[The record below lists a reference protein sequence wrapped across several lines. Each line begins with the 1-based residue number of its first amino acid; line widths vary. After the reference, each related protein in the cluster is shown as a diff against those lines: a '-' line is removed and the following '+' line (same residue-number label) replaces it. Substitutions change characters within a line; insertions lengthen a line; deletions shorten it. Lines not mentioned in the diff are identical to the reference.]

1 MFEQIRKRAL
11 KLFTSRV
18 FILTFVLVLL
28 FGNLIRKVFSLQI
41 IHGQEYEE
49 EYALQIRKTK
59 TFRGTR
65 GNIYDSAGN
74 LLAYNTV
81 AYSVTIED
89 EGQYKDRDQKNR
101 MLNAIIL
108 RTIDLIESNGD
119 SVDTSSFGIEM
130 TEKGYAFRDT
140 GTSKLRFLA
149 DVFGYTTIDKL
160 SNEQKNIFAWAF

>member
-1 MFEQIRKRAL
+1 MISSKGDPVNLFEQIRKRAL

-108 RTIDLIESNGD
+108 RTI
-119 SVDTSSFGIEM
+119 
-130 TEKGYAFRDT
+130 
-140 GTSKLRFLA
+140 LR
-149 DVFGYTTIDKL
+149 L
-160 SNEQKNIFAWAF
+160 SA